1 MITIKNIKSLGII
14 LAIVVVFLAIY
25 PFFTG
30 EIITNDTI
38 ATAIILIL
46 IAIAYVVV
54 VFKPEWNKALLLLE
68 GIVVAVVGYM
78 FLTIPYNYLLA
89 IIGLIIVVIAIL
101 AYLAKLPPSLLKFFY
116 R

>member
-54 VFKPEWNKALLLLE
+54 VFKPEWNKALL
-68 GIVVAVVGYM
+68 
-78 FLTIPYNYLLA
+78 
-89 IIGLIIVVIAIL
+89 
-101 AYLAKLPPSLLKFFY
+101 
-116 R
+116 